1 MDYSRIESVEQVL
14 QLINESKNDYPTTI
28 EHIIVFTNSKDPEKN
43 KTLKNIQDSKYIK
56 ENKIQ
61 LHLFL
66 SADTWFEDNEENDDL
81 LISDGDYSITIN
93 TSKMSNIN
101 TLVFS
106 RLSVQENYDCITTVQ
121 HLQDRGFLVLNPVR
135 YSELAGNKYET
146 AQLLSK
152 ADIPQPRYC
161 LMTKQDLYDPKL
173 LLLNLDSIY
182 PVLSEKEKKD
192 VDKLSEEKI
201 AKYLDKLLS
210 NEDQSYVCKIL
221 DGHGGTGV
229 FLIDG
234 KRLKA
239 VLQTIFAIDPEIS
252 LLLQKKQEADGGDI
266 RVHVLTLREKQ
277 VILAQMKR
285 VKLGNDFRSNV
296 SLGAEAEPVELSEYQ
311 KKLALEV
318 AKLSKL
324 PWCAVDIMPIV
335 EGSDKEFPDNNVILE
350 INSSPGTAGITEV
363 IKENFIDILLKNL
376 DDPNE
381 FMLQNKVAGYKETC
395 TLDFGNGIKKDYL
408 AKLDTGNSVKVAT
421 LEVGT
426 FKDNGKNISFEVDGK
441 TVTFEK
447 VGEVKVK
454 AGYEKY
460 DRPYINI
467 PELTLG
473 QRKLKNVL
481 IGIVEH
487 RDNKSTNLLLN
498 TDILSKLG
506 YVIHPTDTHIL
517 THEIEKVKIL

>member
-1 MDYSRIESVEQVL
+1 MDYSQITSVDQVL
-14 QLINESKNDYPTTI
+14 QLINESKSDYPTTI
-28 EHIIVFTNSKDPEKN
+28 EHIIVFTNSKDPKSN
-43 KTLKNIQDSKYIK
+43 KTLKNIQDSKYLK
-56 ENKIQ
+56 ENKIK

-66 SADTWFEDNEENDDL
+66 SEDTWFEDKEDNDDL
-81 LISDGDYSITIN
+81 LISDGDYSLTIN
-93 TSKMSNIN
+93 TEEMSNIN

-146 AQLLSK
+146 SQLLSK

-182 PVLSEKEKKD
+182 PVLSDKEKKD
-192 VDKLSEEKI
+192 VDKLSEETI
-201 AKYLDKLLS
+201 AKKLDKLLS
-210 NEDQSYVCKIL
+210 SEDQSYVCKIL

-229 FLIDG
+229 FLTDG

-239 VLQTIFAIDPEIS
+239 ILQTIFAIDPEIS

-285 VKLGNDFRSNV
+285 VKIGNDFRSNV
-296 SLGAEAEPVELSEYQ
+296 SLGAEAEPVELSDYQ
-311 KKLALEV
+311 KDLALKV

-350 INSSPGTAGITEV
+350 INSSPGTAGISEV
-363 IKENFIDILLKNL
+363 IKENFIDILLENL

-395 TLDFGNGIKKDYL
+395 TLNFGKVKKDYL

-421 LEVGT
+421 LEVGK
-426 FKDNGKNISFEVDGK
+426 FEDDGKNISFEVEGEK
-441 TVTFEK
+441 LTFQK
-447 VGEVKVK
+447 HGDVKVK

-460 DRPYINI
+460 DRPYII
-467 PELTLG
+467 VPELTLG
-473 QRKLKNVL
+473 QRKLKNVP

-506 YVIHPTDTHIL
+506 YVIHPTDEHIL